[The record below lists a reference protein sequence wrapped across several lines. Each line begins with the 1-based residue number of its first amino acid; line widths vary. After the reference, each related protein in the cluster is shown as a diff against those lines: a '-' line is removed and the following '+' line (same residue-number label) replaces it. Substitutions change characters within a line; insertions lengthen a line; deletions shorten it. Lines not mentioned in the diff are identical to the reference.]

1 MIIYF
6 SMMLIRFL
14 FMFVLS
20 LAVSLLFMFKLIFD
34 NFDDIIS
41 LSLSAFPAVF
51 YSDCGKD
58 LQTIYKEIIGKAGVY
73 RFTRKIAGDTY
84 IGSAKK

>member
-20 LAVSLLFMFKLIFD
+20 LAVGLLFMFKLIFD

-51 YSDCGKD
+51 YSGCGKD
-58 LQTIYKEIIGKAGVY
+58 L
-73 RFTRKIAGDTY
+73 
-84 IGSAKK
+84 

>member
-41 LSLSAFPAVF
+41 LSAFPAVF

-58 LQTIYKEIIGKAGVY
+58 LQTIYKENIGKAGVY